1 MKRAIKYGVIAVV
14 ILLAVI
20 GGILLHSGRK
30 AGLAKTQ
37 MKSLKLS
44 LESYYNIG
52 GQYPESLHSLVDRKI
67 ATDRELLDP
76 WGAEFIYVPC
86 YKDNGAGKRKTV
98 STYMLSSSGPDRKS
112 WTKDDIQ

>member
-1 MKRAIKYGVIAVV
+1 MKTAITYGVAVML

-30 AGLAKTQ
+30 AELARKQ
-37 MKSLKLS
+37 MASLKVS
-44 LESYYNIG
+44 LESYYG
-52 GQYPESLHSLVDRKI
+52 LEGQFPESLHSLADKKLV
-67 ATDRELLDP
+67 TDGELLDP

-86 YKDNGAGKRKTV
+86 YKDNGNGKKKTV
-98 STYMLSSSGPDRKS
+98 STYMLSSAGPDRKS

>member
-1 MKRAIKYGVIAVV
+1 MKTAIKFGVVAAL

-20 GGILLHSGRK
+20 GGIWLQSGRK
-30 AGLAKTQ
+30 AELAKKQ
-37 MKSLKLS
+37 MESLKLS
-44 LESYYNIG
+44 IESYYSLE
-52 GQYPESLHSLVDRKI
+52 GQFPESLHALADKKLV
-67 ATDRELLDP
+67 TDRELLDP